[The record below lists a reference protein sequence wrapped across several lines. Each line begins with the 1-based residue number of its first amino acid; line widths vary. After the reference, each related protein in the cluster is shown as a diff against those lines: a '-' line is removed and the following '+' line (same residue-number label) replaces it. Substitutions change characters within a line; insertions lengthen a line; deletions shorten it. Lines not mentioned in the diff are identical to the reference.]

1 MYNKQEICGYN
12 YLHIYIVYVIC
23 AICSIYRLKVV
34 PLVVFVGFE
43 LQRSQINHYQ
53 STIDPMDNLL
63 KTNFVPVRGTQGH
76 QLECNKGIL
85 LFRNLNLGK
94 IVVISGW
101 LQKSGSFQKIDEN
114 RISVISATTSGTLS
128 QAPTGKVVTY
138 HNTCILATMTNNINS
153 KICWSLNISKW

>member
-63 KTNFVPVRGTQGH
+63 KTNFVPVRGT
-76 QLECNKGIL
+76 
-85 LFRNLNLGK
+85 
-94 IVVISGW
+94 
-101 LQKSGSFQKIDEN
+101 
-114 RISVISATTSGTLS
+114 
-128 QAPTGKVVTY
+128 
-138 HNTCILATMTNNINS
+138 
-153 KICWSLNISKW
+153 